1 MSYSID
7 KNSLLYKTLEF
18 NEKYL
23 LSGGGNNNSKSS
35 NEESGNSGGNEG
47 DNGGGNENENKKSW
61 KDKLPNL
68 EERAE
73 ARRQFFAVIMKIFG
87 AVIYILYLPLIP
99 WIKITQSVFKN
110 MGGFFNDT
118 LMPL

>member
-1 MSYSID
+1 MEHSYSID

-23 LSGGGNNNSKSS
+23 LSGGNNSNSS
-35 NEESGNSGGNEG
+35 NEESGNSGGNE
-47 DNGGGNENENKKSW
+47 GGNENENKKSW

-99 WIKITQSVFKN
+99 WIKITKSVFKN